1 VIDSPEILR
10 LIETAPLFRGISREV
25 LDPLCQKA
33 RLVTLKPGER
43 LLSPDVIN
51 EHVYLLISG
60 RMSVQVTPSLLDE
73 PITMLTSGECIGE
86 MSVLV
91 DGLVSSYV
99 IASTSCELFVIDY
112 LSFWSLIDGSSE
124 AARNMLNILVQRI
137 RLGNE
142 VIADSLVHHHSHP
155 GSDIIDYLTGLYNY
169 HGMHGKF
176 ERLLQRCVIDQH
188 PLCIIVLEV
197 DELDKPRVSAGKV
210 LGDQSLRTIA
220 QTMLTFLRPDDH
232 AARLIGNKFA
242 VLLSNL
248 SLANACATAER
259 LRSAISQ
266 TPIVLPDGNELPP
279 FTISAGVS
287 EALPDDTWNTF
298 IARADISLEQAIDAG
313 RNRVVSV

>member
-1 VIDSPEILR
+1 
-10 LIETAPLFRGISREV
+10 
-25 LDPLCQKA
+25 
-33 RLVTLKPGER
+33 
-43 LLSPDVIN
+43 
-51 EHVYLLISG
+51 
-60 RMSVQVTPSLLDE
+60 
-73 PITMLTSGECIGE
+73 
-86 MSVLV
+86 
-91 DGLVSSYV
+91 
-99 IASTSCELFVIDY
+99 
-112 LSFWSLIDGSSE
+112 
-124 AARNMLNILVQRI
+124 
-137 RLGNE
+137 
-142 VIADSLVHHHSHP
+142 
-155 GSDIIDYLTGLYNY
+155 
-169 HGMHGKF
+169 
-176 ERLLQRCVIDQH
+176 
-188 PLCIIVLEV
+188 
-197 DELDKPRVSAGKV
+197 V